1 VGIVTEW
8 LVLDTA
14 DGAMRMYT
22 ARPDSGTAGPGVLVV
37 PEIFGLNEHVQDV
50 CRRFADEGFI
60 ALAPDLYHSFAKRT
74 VPYDDVA
81 AARSLRQKLTDQ
93 QVMDYLDAALRV
105 LAARGEVRSG
115 LVGAIGFGSGGRD
128 AFLLATRN
136 ADVLALVS
144 YYAPIA
150 RDEPSAPIKASGRL
164 EAPALFFFGEAD
176 QVVPADQVD
185 SVRNAL

>member
-1 VGIVTEW
+1 
-8 LVLDTA
+8 
-14 DGAMRMYT
+14 MRMYT
-22 ARPDSGTAGPGVLVV
+22 ARPDAGTAGPGVLVV

-50 CRRFADEGFI
+50 CRRFADEGFV

-81 AARSLRQKLTDQ
+81 AARSLREKLTDQ
-93 QVMDYLDAALRV
+93 QVMDYLDAALRL

-136 ADVLALVS
+136 PDVLALVG

-150 RDEPSAPIKASGRL
+150 RDEPFAPIKASGRL
-164 EAPALFFFGEAD
+164 
-176 QVVPADQVD
+176 Q
-185 SVRNAL
+185 